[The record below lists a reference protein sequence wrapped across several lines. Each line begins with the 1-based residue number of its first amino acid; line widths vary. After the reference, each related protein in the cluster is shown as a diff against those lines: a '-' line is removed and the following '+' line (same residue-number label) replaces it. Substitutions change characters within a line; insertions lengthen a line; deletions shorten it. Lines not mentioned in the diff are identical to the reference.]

1 MRAIPG
7 ILVVLGCSS
16 VAGMTNSPMP
26 WLHGFTASGI
36 SDVLAEGVGN
46 RVQRYARCD
55 DCIGTDGIEV
65 TANVVPGRGDATI
78 LATFSQGLVVV
89 DRDGRLVATGPGY
102 DPSGSA
108 DELLAVAT
116 GDASIGTPVI
126 AIAARRGGRR
136 ASEVW
141 LELYRVGSNDKLQ
154 RLFAGIVEEHE
165 DKFVR
170 IGSVTV
176 FAGGLI
182 HRAPRSQAPDLW
194 VFDPH
199 AGRYL
204 YRGTLGDEPSHGGSD
219 DRVPAH
225 DQNGV
230 ALQDHRPPRGAG
242 AADVG
247 P

>member
-1 MRAIPG
+1 
-7 ILVVLGCSS
+7 
-16 VAGMTNSPMP
+16 MP
-26 WLHGFTASGI
+26 WLHGFSTSGI

-55 DCIGTDGIEV
+55 DCVGTDGIEL
-65 TANVVPGRGDATI
+65 TANVVPGDGDATV

-89 DRDGRLVATGPGY
+89 DKQGVLVASGPGY
-102 DPSGSA
+102 EPSGSA

-116 GDASIGTPVI
+116 GDAQIGAPVI

-141 LELYRVGSNDKLQ
+141 LELYRVGHNDKLQ
-154 RLFAGIVEEHE
+154 RLFAGVVEEHE
-165 DKFVR
+165 DKFDR
-170 IGSVTV
+170 TGSVTIV
-176 FAGGLI
+176 PGGLI
-182 HRAPRSQAPDLW
+182 HRAPRSQTPDLW
-194 VFDPH
+194 IFDPR

-204 YRGTLGDEPSHGGSD
+204 YRGTLGTEPSHGGSD

-225 DQNGV
+225 DKNGV

-247 P
+247 S